1 MLLTWELVSRAG
13 AWYTVSE
20 DLVKIAK
27 DIGVDMP
34 EKFQGENA
42 VFEFVEANENLTKTL
57 HKYFINIIAENS
69 ANEV

>member
-27 DIGVDMP
+27 DIGVDM
-34 EKFQGENA
+34 
-42 VFEFVEANENLTKTL
+42 TKTL